1 MSRRNDTRNLEEEDS
16 LPPNPGLNLNTKE
29 EDSANMQ
36 PAD

>member
-1 MSRRNDTRNLEEEDS
+1 MSSRKDTRKIEEEDS

-29 EDSANMQ
+29 ENLDSMQ